1 MDIGPVEVLAVK
13 FPGNQFRGEIAP
25 ALADLVENGT
35 IRVIDFVFVQKD
47 AGGNVT
53 IMELDDLDDDA
64 FSQIDPMISEVSGM
78 ISEDDIESISDVLED
93 NSSAG
98 LMVFENTWATRFRD
112 ALERAKGEVLLD
124 ERVPERAVEAAIAA
138 RTK

>member
-13 FPGNQFRGEIAP
+13 FPGTQFRGEIAP